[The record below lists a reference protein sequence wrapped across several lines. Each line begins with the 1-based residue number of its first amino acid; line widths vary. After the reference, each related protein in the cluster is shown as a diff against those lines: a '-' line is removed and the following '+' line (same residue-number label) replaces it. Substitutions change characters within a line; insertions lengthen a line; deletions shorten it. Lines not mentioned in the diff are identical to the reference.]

1 MRRED
6 GRAVFIG
13 GSWGGLEASSRILA
27 QLPRDF
33 PAPVFLVLHQRQGS
47 DNRLS
52 WLLRHRIGMKVCDP
66 EDKEVVRKG
75 HLYVAPPGYHMLVDQ
90 CGTVA
95 FSMGPAVH
103 FSRPSIDETFFS
115 GGHVYGRDAI
125 GVILTG
131 ANEDGARGIRYIA
144 RRGGVTVAQSPE
156 SAEAGLMPRAA
167 IETGHV
173 QHVLDINDI
182 AGFLQEELFGS
193 VTT

>member
-1 MRRED
+1 MQRED

-27 QLPRDF
+27 QLPGDF
-33 PAPVFLVLHQRQGS
+33 PAPVFLVLHQRQAS
-47 DNRLS
+47 DSRLS

-90 CGTVA
+90 SGTVA

-115 GGHVYGRDAI
+115 GGYVYGRDAI

-144 RRGGVTVAQSPE
+144 QRGGVTVAQSPE

-173 QHVLDINDI
+173 QRILDINDI